1 VLSAVCAPANTYQG
15 VDHVLRAQ
23 PTYDAS
29 PSHRITGQRLSAAG
43 SSTLAP
49 TLAPTSLAGLD
60 DTDLLLLRRLGEDA
74 RASLAQIGAEVNLS
88 ASAVKR
94 RIDRLRARG
103 VVRGFT
109 VVLDPALLG
118 WGTEAF
124 VEVYCRERTPPEEIL
139 SSLRQFPEVVGAWT
153 VTGDSDALVHVLVT
167 DMPHLETVI
176 ERIRKE
182 PGVQRSRSLVA
193 LYRLIG

>member
-1 VLSAVCAPANTYQG
+1 MLRDRPKYHAPPPGGG
-15 VDHVLRAQ
+15 V
-23 PTYDAS
+23 
-29 PSHRITGQRLSAAG
+29 TGQGAG
-43 SSTLAP
+43 VAGGP
-49 TLAPTSLAGLD
+49 TLTPTSLAGLD
-60 DTDLLLLRRLGEDA
+60 ATDLLLLRRLGEDA
-74 RASLAQIGAEVNLS
+74 RAPLAQIGAEVNLS
-88 ASAVKR
+88 PSAVKR

-153 VTGDSDALVHVLVT
+153 VTGESDALVHVLVT

-176 ERIRKE
+176 ERIRRE

-193 LYRLIG
+193 LFRLIG